1 MFRNCFKFLE
11 RGCMVYLITWVTFF
25 IRTNSVWILNSQFR
39 FCETILLRRKL
50 FHVTYIYTDEAR
62 ICCWDHTKVSNFAET
77 NCWTCCYITT
87 WRQVSC
93 NVYWLLRLKLTL
105 QFGSQ
110 LVMVAFSLRIHFSL
124 ESYAC
129 KGSKQSSM
137 VKIWS
142 DGN

>member
-25 IRTNSVWILNSQFR
+25 IRTNSVWILNSQLR
-39 FCETILLRRKL
+39 FCETILLRRQL
-50 FHVTYIYTDEAR
+50 FHVTSCTQTKRELVAKTIIQKLVTLLRR
-62 ICCWDHTKVSNFAET
+62 IAGRVA
-77 NCWTCCYITT
+77 TT

-129 KGSKQSSM
+129 KGVSAVKHGKNM
-137 VKIWS
+137 VRW
-142 DGN
+142 

>member
-50 FHVTYIYTDEAR
+50 FHVTYTQ
-62 ICCWDHTKVSNFAET
+62 TKREFVAET
-77 NCWTCCYITT
+77 IQKLVTLLRRIAGRAATT

-110 LVMVAFSLRIHFSL
+110 LVIVAFSSRMHFSV

-129 KGSKQSSM
+129 KG
-137 VKIWS
+137 V
-142 DGN
+142 